1 MFQNGEVT
9 FYNDGWKLS
18 FELYK
23 FDLNDIQEI
32 HDHIFKHD
40 YGKINWNE
48 LELDDNFYYANGLKS
63 VRVVRKSDV
72 IKSIW
77 FGK

>member
-32 HDHIFKHD
+32 HDQIFKHD

-48 LELDDNFYYANGLKS
+48 LEFDDNFYYANGLKS